1 MSVSSLLIMFI
12 IMPSIHKLYFSAE
25 EIPGEEH
32 KAPAVVYFTH
42 SGTVLKLLA
51 HLGLYRDES
60 ALLHSNFH
68 ATGKHRK
75 WRAGRIDGFGS
86 NLAFI
91 LFRCVWLFMLMYFN
105 TSQQ

>member
-1 MSVSSLLIMFI
+1 MFFI
-12 IMPSIHKLYFSAE
+12 IPSIHKLYFSAE

-32 KAPAVVYFTH
+32 KAPAVAYFTH
-42 SGTVLKLLA
+42 SGTLLKLLA

-68 ATGKHRK
+68 AVGKHRK
-75 WRAGRIDGFGS
+75 WRVGQIDSFGS

-91 LFRCVWLFMLMYFN
+91 LFRCVLMCFN